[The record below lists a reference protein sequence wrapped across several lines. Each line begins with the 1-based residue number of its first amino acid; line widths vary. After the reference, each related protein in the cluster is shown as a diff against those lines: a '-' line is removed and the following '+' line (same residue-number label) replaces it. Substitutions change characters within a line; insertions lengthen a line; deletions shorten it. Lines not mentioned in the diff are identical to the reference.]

1 MDSGLVDL
9 SLFTY
14 GPSNH
19 ESYRSSDHA
28 APSGHQLLSTST
40 WPPRSPNRTTSSTP
54 GTCVMKPLPKVPRK
68 NLCDFLVVDAK
79 ANNKCILKRMKRVN
93 LESVLGDRSLA
104 ATPSAYAT
112 ARSAYVN
119 PNEPLLPPPSPDHPQ
134 QTLQERRNPA
144 SVPQLTLPTNDDG
157 TTRTTQGGL
166 PMIWLADEQMWLVAD
181 PSDPGYGY
189 YATGP
194 EDGGDEWLPPY
205 TEAESPASDPSSSD
219 LSPIRE
225 QFLSLI
231 DAGSRRNSPNCP
243 ISSMNPTEPRLS
255 PLFQEAVQGVGM
267 LDLSSSSD
275 YQVSPFSPQSYNG
288 HQSQTSRN
296 SNQRQYIPYRPVPEF
311 HKSYS
316 HSRPKPQPHRS
327 STQKTPKPDLYL
339 DSWTPSSKE
348 HPSPNNPLFPPRS
361 TSHALRTPSPQP
373 DTTNWGKYSSEAE
386 IRRQQ
391 ERKERRR
398 CALEKEQSH
407 RRERPDSC
415 YSDSGLSTY
424 TTSEGG
430 LDIGPSPGYWGVQRA
445 SSARH

>member
-1 MDSGLVDL
+1 
-9 SLFTY
+9 
-14 GPSNH
+14 
-19 ESYRSSDHA
+19 
-28 APSGHQLLSTST
+28 
-40 WPPRSPNRTTSSTP
+40 
-54 GTCVMKPLPKVPRK
+54 MKPLPKAPRK
-68 NLCDFLVVDAK
+68 NICDFLVVDPR

-119 PNEPLLPPPSPDHPQ
+119 PNEQLLPPPTQDHSQ
-134 QTLQERRNPA
+134 QTLQERRNA
-144 SVPQLTLPTNDDG
+144 SSIPQLTLPTNDDG

-194 EDGGDEWLPPY
+194 EDGADEWLPPY

-231 DAGSRRNSPNCP
+231 DAGSRRNSPNYP
-243 ISSMNPTEPRLS
+243 TSSNPTEPRLS

-267 LDLSSSSD
+267 LDLSSPSD
-275 YQVSPFSPQSYNG
+275 YQVSPFSPPQPHSGRQPQN
-288 HQSQTSRN
+288 SRN

-311 HKSYS
+311 SKSYTQS
-316 HSRPKPQPHRS
+316 HSHTKPQTHRS
-327 STQKTPKPDLYL
+327 STQKTPQPDLYL
-339 DSWTPSSKE
+339 ESWSPSPHGRS
-348 HPSPNNPLFPPRS
+348 PSPNNPLFPPRS
-361 TSHALRTPSPQP
+361 TSHALRITSPQP

-398 CALEKEQSH
+398 GALAREQSH
-407 RRERPDSC
+407 QSRRERPDSC

-430 LDIGPSPGYWGVQRA
+430 LDVGPSPGYWGVQRA